1 MDFEGLSKFANEE
14 DANNWIWA
22 IHEQVSFLIA
32 DELFSINFLVYL
44 PHMLDKG
51 NKSINDFFII
61 VNLEDK
67 LENY

>member
-32 DELFSINFLVYL
+32 DELLSINILLNLF
-44 PHMLDKG
+44 HMLDKK
-51 NKSINDFFII
+51 NKATKYFFQC
-61 VNLEDK
+61 K
-67 LENY
+67 FGR

>member
-32 DELFSINFLVYL
+32 DELFSINFLL
-44 PHMLDKG
+44 NLFHMLDKK
-51 NKSINDFFII
+51 NKAI
-61 VNLEDK
+61 
-67 LENY
+67 